1 MKFEVIDFHT
11 HPFPETVNNICSHKD
26 VLDMDKDHI
35 LKLMDKLN
43 ISKFCGSVISSYHP
57 KTYVKGESEWTR
69 IQEQNNCAIKLQKYY
84 NGRYI
89 PGFHIHPDFVE
100 ESIKEIDRMKGLGVN
115 LIGELV
121 PYMHNYSMDND
132 ALDEILDYAENKDM
146 VLSFHTMS
154 KESMDKMVKSHKNL
168 KIVLAHPGEKTELLE
183 HIERIKNNENCYIDI
198 SGTGIF
204 RYGML
209 ARLVKE
215 VGAERVLF
223 GSDYPTCSPIP
234 YIYAVTEDEYLTDSE
249 KALILSG
256 NAKRLLNI

>member
-11 HPFPETVNNICSHKD
+11 HPFPERINNICSHKD
-26 VLDMDKDHI
+26 ILDMDKDHI

-43 ISKFCGSVISSYHP
+43 ISKFCGSVISSHHP
-57 KTYVKGESEWTR
+57 KTYEEGESEWTR
-69 IQEQNNCAIKLQKYY
+69 ISELNQISLDLQKYY
-84 NGRYI
+84 KGRYI

-100 ESIKEIDRMKGLGVN
+100 ESINEIDKMKSLGVN

-121 PYMHNYSMDND
+121 PYIHNYSMDNSG
-132 ALDEILDYAENKDM
+132 LDEIINYAENKDM
-146 VLSFHTMS
+146 VLSFHTMDN
-154 KESMDKMVKSHKNL
+154 ESMDKLVKNHKNI
-168 KIVLAHPGEKTELLE
+168 KIVLAHPGEREDVLR
-183 HIERIKNNENCYIDI
+183 HIDRMKQNENCYLDI
-198 SGTGIF
+198 SGTGIL

-215 VGAERVLF
+215 VGADRILF
-223 GSDYPTCSPIP
+223 GSDYPTCYPTP
-234 YIYAVTEDEYLTDSE
+234 YLYAVTQDEYLTDSE

>member
-11 HPFPETVNNICSHKD
+11 HPFPEAVNNICSHKD
-26 VLDMDKDHI
+26 VIDMDKDHI
-35 LKLMDKLN
+35 LSLMDKLG

-57 KTYVKGESEWTR
+57 KTYQDGESEWTR
-69 IQEQNNCAIKLQKYY
+69 IQEQNNIALQLQKYY
-84 NGRYI
+84 KGRYI

-100 ESIKEIDRMKGLGVN
+100 ESIKEIDKMKGLGVN

-121 PYMHNYSMDND
+121 PYMHNYSMTCN

-146 VLSFHTMS
+146 VLSFHTMDND
-154 KESMDKMVKSHKNL
+154 SMDKMVNNHKNI
-168 KIVLAHPGEKTELLE
+168 KIVLAHPGEKDDILR
-183 HIERIKNNENCYIDI
+183 HIDRMKENENCYLDI
-198 SGTGIF
+198 SGTGIL

-215 VGAERVLF
+215 VGAERILF
-223 GSDYPTCSPIP
+223 GSDYPTCYPTP
-234 YIYAVTEDEYLTDSE
+234 YLYAVTEDEYLTDSE
-249 KALILSG
+249 KALILGG